1 MLLVGDAAG
10 AVNPMNGEG
19 IAYAMESGEMAADV
33 AVQALARPA
42 GPERERAL
50 RAYPAEL
57 SLRFGGYYRIGGI
70 FVKLIGNP
78 HIMRLATKYGMPQ
91 PLLMKFVLKLLA
103 NLTDPRDGDAMD
115 RIING
120 LTKVAPAV

>member
-1 MLLVGDAAG
+1 M
-10 AVNPMNGEG
+10 
-19 IAYAMESGEMAADV
+19 
-33 AVQALARPA
+33 R
-42 GPERERAL
+42 
-50 RAYPAEL
+50 
-57 SLRFGGYYRIGGI
+57 

-78 HIMRLATKYGMPQ
+78 QIMRLATKHGMPH
-91 PLLMKFVLKLLA
+91 PTLMKFVLKLLA